1 MCLLA
6 SPVIDEDTNI
16 HQHQYLVACKYMQI
30 ARKACLVLHGHNI
43 TLEHLKYVAQIRLEE
58 YVSRTMKLMKLLP
71 VTVISV
77 KLVW

>member
-1 MCLLA
+1 ML
-6 SPVIDEDTNI
+6 
-16 HQHQYLVACKYMQI
+16 
-30 ARKACLVLHGHNI
+30 RKV
-43 TLEHLKYVAQIRLEE
+43 RLEE